1 MSIPDIGFIN
11 IFGVCLHYIELDT
24 VVLESELAVFHSKLH
39 AKKRVTLINEK
50 NYTTITDETWN

>member
-39 AKKRVTLINEK
+39 AKKIVSP
-50 NYTTITDETWN
+50 